1 MIFKIAW
8 RNIWR
13 SKIRSFTVMGSIVVG
28 VWALAFV
35 LSFSAGFINTYI
47 NSAIE
52 NEISHIQIHHPKF
65 LDEREVEYNLANSAA
80 IIEQVEQ
87 QQAIEAYAIRSL
99 NNGMLATSKGSRGVQ
114 IRGIN
119 PTQEQMVTKLGDKL
133 IDGKYFGQTKKKN
146 PIIISERLAAKLKL
160 KVKSKVVLT
169 FQGVDGE
176 LVSAAFK
183 VIGLYK
189 TGNAIF
195 EEMNIFVQ
203 QTDLSRLLGDQGLV
217 HEIAL
222 VMKDIK
228 SIPTVQEKLTV
239 ALPDVLVENYKEVS
253 PDVNMYESQM
263 SISTS
268 IVITIVMLALIF
280 GIINTMLM
288 AVLERTKE
296 LGMLMAIGM
305 KPRQVFSMII
315 VETLL
320 LGLLAAP
327 VGLLFGFLTV
337 SYYSNV
343 GIDLS
348 AYSGGM
354 DMVGMSSMV
363 YPTLEMQTFI
373 TIAVSVAVTALLG
386 ALYPARKAT
395 KLKPVEAMQKI

>member
-119 PTQEQMVTKLGDKL
+119 PTQEQEVTKLGDKL

-195 EEMNIFVQ
+195 EEMNVFVQ

-228 SIPTVQEKLTV
+228 SIPTVQEKLTI

-268 IVITIVMLALIF
+268 IVITIVMLALVF

>member
-1 MIFKIAW
+1 
-8 RNIWR
+8 
-13 SKIRSFTVMGSIVVG
+13 MGSIVVG

>member
-65 LDEREVEYNLANSAA
+65 LDEREVQYNLANSAA
-80 IIEQVEQ
+80 IIEQVKKQE
-87 QQAIEAYAIRSL
+87 AIEAYATRSL

-119 PTQEQMVTKLGDKL
+119 PEQEQAVTKLGDKL
-133 IDGKYFGQTKKKN
+133 VDGKYFGATKKKN
-146 PIIISERLAAKLKL
+146 PIIVSERLAAKLKL
-160 KVKSKVVLT
+160 KVKSKIVLT

-195 EEMNIFVQ
+195 EEMNVFVQ
-203 QTDLSRLLGDQGLV
+203 QTDLSRLLGNEGMT

-222 VMKDIK
+222 VMKDIE
-228 SIPTVQEKLTV
+228 SIPRVQEQLSM
-239 ALPDVLVENYKEVS
+239 ALPKVLVENYKEVS

-305 KPRQVFSMII
+305 KPLQVFAMII
-315 VETLL
+315 AETLL

-337 SYYSNV
+337 SYYSSV